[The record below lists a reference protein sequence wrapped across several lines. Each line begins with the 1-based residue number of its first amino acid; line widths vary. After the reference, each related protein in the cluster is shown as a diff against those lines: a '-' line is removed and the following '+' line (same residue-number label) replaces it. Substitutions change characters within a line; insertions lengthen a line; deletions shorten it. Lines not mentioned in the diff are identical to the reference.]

1 MISKINILGVEYT
14 VEEVE
19 VVNKEEP
26 RRGEVNLLTNTIKL
40 DKEMP
45 LSLKNQTLMHEIL
58 HAVFD
63 LLGMDDLGNDESKVQ
78 AIAVAI
84 HYIFSTQKVFEEK
97 ENE

>member
-14 VEEVE
+14 VQEVE

-26 RRGEVNLLTNTIKL
+26 RRGEVNLLTNIIKL

-63 LLGMDDLGNDESKVQ
+63 LLGMDDLSNDESKVQ

-84 HYIFSTQKVFEEK
+84 YYIFSTQKIFEEK
-97 ENE
+97 ENA